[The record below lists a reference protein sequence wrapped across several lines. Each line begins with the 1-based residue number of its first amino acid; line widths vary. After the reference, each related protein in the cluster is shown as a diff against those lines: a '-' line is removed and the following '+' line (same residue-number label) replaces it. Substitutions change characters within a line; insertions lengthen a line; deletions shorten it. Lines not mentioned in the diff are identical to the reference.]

1 MIIVGDMHT
10 HFDSSKMSKT
20 KKLLKVQDVA
30 VMHEIQNVLS
40 MIEKFTIPTV
50 LFSIQP
56 QSHQLQCK
64 HLQIK

>member
-40 MIEKFTIPTV
+40 MVEFTIPTV
-50 LFSIQP
+50 LLSIQP